1 MLLKAVICKVKFP
14 WKFWLGFVKMAT
26 WHMVCLFENVFIEN
40 TIWLIHCLKLIICFD
55 YIGCDVV
62 SYWDS
67 VFKSLKIEVKNH
79 IFFKKKKIMANGS
92 IEPVHIR
99 KCCKSDYSPKYRW
112 SWLSSCRSSDIIFL
126 ILKSH
131 VVAQSA
137 ELCCRRQLKCVSQ
150 WTFRHDWVRIQ
161 HNQCSSCQ
169 DGWQGETKHS
179 PADFGFCLG
188 VISFPASSLSAAQL

>member
-1 MLLKAVICKVKFP
+1 MCLLKIRYGSFTV
-14 WKFWLGFVKMAT
+14 WSWSFVLTTLVVMWSA
-26 WHMVCLFENVFIEN
+26 IE
-40 TIWLIHCLKLIICFD
+40 IQFSRAWRLKSRITF
-55 YIGCDVV
+55 
-62 SYWDS
+62 
-67 VFKSLKIEVKNH
+67 SL
-79 IFFKKKKIMANGS
+79 KKKKIMANGS